1 MITDKRISEVAAQ
14 WYYQA
19 PFLSEFLLRFKYIES
34 ADISTFGVGFDKC
47 LCLWYNREFMH
58 KLSELELKGVLA
70 HEILHIIKKH
80 SIRFSNVE
88 KTLER
93 AAEDE
98 KGSKKK
104 ALHNVFNYAAD
115 TVINE
120 IIFDDFSVGGER
132 LTLPPKVWRLNMPIF
147 KEYKGPLLTENIYE
161 YLMEKVKYR
170 RILFNLNGDLFDKDG
185 NPIDDKEPPEEDS
198 IIVDIIDEHSFMGD
212 LNSEDAQR
220 DISDTVRAAINKG
233 WGTMSGSGLSKIKE
247 LLEPEKIPIGKLLR
261 KSMQEHYD
269 GCILKSSTYL
279 KMNRRGYQELPGYKK
294 HGSNLNVVV
303 DVSGSCFSEGIQSLF
318 FSELDY
324 MSNIV
329 KDITLI
335 QFDTQVQKVSKYRK
349 GDWRSIELTGCGG
362 TVFQPLFDYLKS
374 NKMDRRPTIIFTDGC
389 FDWKLD
395 SKGIKPLWVLTD
407 EVTPTFGTSFVL
419 RKKE

>member
-14 WYYQA
+14 WFYQA

-34 ADISTFGVGFDKC
+34 TKISTFGVGFDKC
-47 LCLWYNREFMH
+47 LCLWYNKSFLETL
-58 KLSELELKGVLA
+58 KEQELKGVLA
-70 HEILHIIKKH
+70 HEILHIVKKH
-80 SIRFSNVE
+80 STRFSTVE

-93 AAEDE
+93 AAEGE
-98 KGSKKK
+98 TVSKKS

-120 IIFDDFSVGGER
+120 IILDNFTVGGGR
-132 LTLPPKVWRLNMPIF
+132 LLLPKDTWRLSMPIF
-147 KEYKGPLLTENIYE
+147 KDYDGPLLTETIYE
-161 YLMEKVKYR
+161 YLMEKVKYK
-170 RILFNLNGDLFDKDG
+170 RIMFNLNGEIFDSEG
-185 NPIDDKEPPEEDS
+185 NPIKGDEPKDEDS
-198 IIVDIIDEHSFMGD
+198 ITVNVIDEHSFMGD
-212 LNSEDAQR
+212 LNSEEAQR
-220 DISDTVRAAINKG
+220 EISDTVRAAVNKG
-233 WGTMSGSGLSKIKE
+233 YGTMSGNSVGTIKQ
-247 LLEPEKIPIGKLLR
+247 LLEPERVPIRKLLR

-269 GCILKSSTYL
+269 GAVLKSSTYL
-279 KMNRRGYQELPGYKK
+279 KMNRRGYSELPGYKK
-294 HGSNLNVVV
+294 YGSNLTVVV
-303 DVSGSCFSEGIQSLF
+303 DVSGSCFSDGIQSLF

-349 GDWRSIELTGCGG
+349 GDWKSIELTGCGG

-374 NKMDRRPTIIFTDGC
+374 KKMERRPTIIFTDGY

-395 SKGIKPLWVLTD
+395 NKGIKPLWILTD
-407 EVTPTFGTSFVL
+407 DVNPTFGTSFVL
-419 RKKE
+419 RKEE